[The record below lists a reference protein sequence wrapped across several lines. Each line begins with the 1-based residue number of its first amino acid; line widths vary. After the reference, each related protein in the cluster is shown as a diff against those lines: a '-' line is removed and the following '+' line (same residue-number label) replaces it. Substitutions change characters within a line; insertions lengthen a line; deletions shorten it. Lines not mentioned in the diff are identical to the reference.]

1 MIIQQKRNNTIH
13 ENLVVAKKYLN
24 DYVKTNKTTIKDGE
38 ILFTRYYGGGGAD
51 RKAAFIYPKR
61 YC

>member
-38 ILFTRYYGGGGAD
+38 IFFTRYYGGGS
-51 RKAAFIYPKR
+51 RQESCVHIP
-61 YC
+61 